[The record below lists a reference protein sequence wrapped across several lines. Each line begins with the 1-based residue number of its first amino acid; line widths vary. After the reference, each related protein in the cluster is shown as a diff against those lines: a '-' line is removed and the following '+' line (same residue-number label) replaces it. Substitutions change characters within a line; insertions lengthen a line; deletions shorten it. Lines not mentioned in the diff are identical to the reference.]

1 MRAKVITIKDVAAAA
16 GVAVGT
22 ASNALSGRPSV
33 APELKARVLEA
44 ATKLNYRAN
53 AVAANLRRG
62 DSRTVGL
69 CIPTLNNPFFCDLMQ
84 RLVVHAEEDNFGVLV
99 LETREDGSD
108 ESAKLNALYS
118 NRVRGV
124 FMIPTG
130 TWTGDHD
137 KTIPMV
143 VVDRVR
149 PGEIMPSVALDNAR
163 ATGAAVDH
171 LYGLGHR
178 SIWMVVNS
186 RKLWNSKQRI
196 DGFEAAAKRLEL
208 SDAKVLEVGMTPQET
223 AQQVRAALSSAR
235 PSAIL
240 TASGIATL
248 GTFRAMQ
255 DYGISVTDEI
265 ALLGFDDVEWMEVLR
280 PSISV
285 VVQPIDEIAQHA
297 WRLMK
302 ACLDDGTRNDHVLL
316 DARIID
322 RESTFKVTKAKQ
334 IAG

>member
-33 APELKARVLEA
+33 APELRARVLEA
-44 ATKLNYRAN
+44 ASKLNYRTN

-69 CIPTLNNPFFCDLMQ
+69 CIPALNNPFFCDLMQ

-99 LETREDGSD
+99 LETREDGAD

-124 FMIPTG
+124 FMVPTG
-130 TWTGDHD
+130 TWTGERDT
-137 KTIPMV
+137 TIPMV

-149 PGEIMPSVALDNAR
+149 PGETMPSVALDNAR
-163 ATGAAVDH
+163 AAGMAVDH

-178 SIWMVVNS
+178 SIWMAVNS
-186 RKLWNSKQRI
+186 GKIWNSKQRI
-196 DGFEAAAKRLEL
+196 DGFEAAAKRLKL
-208 SDAKVLEVGMTPQET
+208 TDARVLEVGMTPQDT
-223 AQQVRAALSSAR
+223 AQRVKEALVAAR
-235 PSAIL
+235 PTAIL

-248 GTFRAMQ
+248 GTLRALQ
-255 DYGISVTDEI
+255 DHGISITDQI
-265 ALLGFDDVEWMEVLR
+265 ALLGFDDVQWMEVLR

-285 VVQPIDEIAQHA
+285 VVQPIDEIAQDA

-302 ACLDDGTRNDHVLL
+302 ACLDDGARTDHVLL

-322 RESTFKVTKAKQ
+322 RESTFRVTEANQ
-334 IAG
+334 IPR

>member
-1 MRAKVITIKDVAAAA
+1 
-16 GVAVGT
+16 
-22 ASNALSGRPSV
+22 
-33 APELKARVLEA
+33 
-44 ATKLNYRAN
+44 
-53 AVAANLRRG
+53 
-62 DSRTVGL
+62 
-69 CIPTLNNPFFCDLMQ
+69 MQ

-108 ESAKLNALYS
+108 EAAKLNALYS
-118 NRVRGV
+118 NRVGGV

-137 KTIPMV
+137 MAIPMV

-149 PGEIMPSVALDNAR
+149 PGETMPSVALDNAR
-163 ATGAAVDH
+163 AAGAAVEH

-186 RKLWNSKQRI
+186 KKIWNSRQRI

-208 SDAKVLEVGMTPQET
+208 TDAGVIEVGMTPQET
-223 AQQVRAALSSAR
+223 AQQVRAALNRAR
-235 PSAIL
+235 PTAIL

-255 DYGISVTDEI
+255 DHGISVTDDI
-265 ALLGFDDVEWMEVLR
+265 SLLGFDDVEWMEVLR

-285 VVQPIDEIAQHA
+285 VVQPIDEIARHA

-302 ACLDDGTRNDHVLL
+302 ACLEDGARNDHVLL

-322 RESTFKVTKAKQ
+322 RESTFRVTEARQ
-334 IAG
+334 AATLIADDHRTK